1 MTILEEIFAY
11 KRIEIAQR
19 KQEKPIIELESEI
32 RKNLPPVDFLEVL
45 KNRSHPALIAEI
57 KRRSP
62 SRGLLSAD
70 FDPLNLARIYQE
82 NGAAALSILTDE
94 HFFGGSLDI
103 LRRVSEQILSE
114 NKPRLPL
121 LQKDFIFDTYQ
132 VYEARTCGADAILL
146 IAASLDEGLLRDLNR
161 LSLELCMTP
170 LIEVHNANELLKVLR
185 IHPRLIGIN
194 NRNLRDFNVN
204 LETIDSLRPAIPPDI
219 FLVAESG
226 IHTIEDV
233 RHLEG
238 IGVNAILV
246 GEALV
251 TARDIPAQVRCL
263 AQVEA

>member
-1 MTILEEIFAY
+1 MTILEEIFTF
-11 KRIEIAQR
+11 KRLEIAKR
-19 KQEKPIIELESEI
+19 KHEKPLIELESEI

-62 SRGLLSAD
+62 SRGLLSKD

-82 NGAAALSILTDE
+82 NGAAAISILTDE

-103 LRRVSEQILSE
+103 LRQVSEKILSE
-114 NKPRLPL
+114 NKHRLPL

-132 VYEARTCGADAILL
+132 VYEARTYGADAILL
-146 IAASLDEGLLRDLNR
+146 IAASLDEGLLRDLNS
-161 LSLELCMTP
+161 LSQELCMTP
-170 LIEVHNANELLKVLR
+170 LVEVHNADELQKALR
-185 IHPRLIGIN
+185 IQPRLIGIN
-194 NRNLRDFNVN
+194 NRDLRDFNVN
-204 LETIDSLRPAIPPDI
+204 LETIHSLRSAVPPDI

-226 IHTIEDV
+226 IHTIEDI

-251 TARDIPAQVRCL
+251 TARDIPTKVRCL
-263 AQVEA
+263 AQMET